1 MTMFE
6 GLFRLLFKYRPL
18 VFEQGDF
25 TVAASRPMLVA
36 LAVTAAVAA
45 YALATYRGAP
55 AARARDRV
63 ALAALRLALLG
74 VLAFC
79 LIRPTL
85 VVKAAV
91 PQQNFLGVLVDDSR
105 SMRIADGGEPRGD
118 FVRQQLASPDA
129 ALASALSKKFV
140 LRFFRFSSS
149 AERIASPAGLQYA
162 GTSTRL
168 GPALERAR
176 DELAGL
182 PLAGLVVVS
191 DGADTSDRT
200 LDEPLASLKARAIPV
215 FTVGVGRDR
224 FARDVQLTRVETPR
238 LTLKGTSLVVNAVV
252 TATGYAGRTVP
263 LTVEDEGRIVG
274 TEDVT
279 LPPDGESTTVHV
291 RFTASEA
298 GARTF
303 RFHIPPQEG
312 EQVAGNNARD
322 ALIEVSDRREKIL
335 YYEGEPRFEAK
346 FVLQAVEGDKNLQ
359 VVLLDR
365 TAENKYFRRNVDNP
379 DELVAGFP
387 KTREELF
394 AYRGIILGS
403 VEAGSFTPEQLRML
417 ADFVSRR
424 GGGLLMLGG
433 RRAFA
438 EGGWAGTP
446 LADVSP
452 VVIEN
457 AARKGPPFFAELQ
470 VRPTREGAMF
480 PLTEMAGTAA
490 ASAARWNDLPPLSSV
505 NPIDSVKPGAT
516 ILLTG
521 LDKGKPDQVVLAY
534 QRYGRGKAIA
544 FPVQDSWRW
553 QMDPKTPATDPTYAT
568 FWRRLARWLVDGVP
582 GQVTVTTDEDRVDP
596 GQAVTITA
604 EVADAAYV
612 DVNDSQVVARV
623 TAPSGKT
630 SELALDWNVAR
641 DGEYRGTFVPDEDG
655 SYDVRVEAARGKQA
669 LGAGD
674 VHVRAAPG
682 DSEYFDAAMRA
693 PLLRRVADETGGR
706 FYTPAT
712 AASLPDDI
720 GYSGRGVTVVEE
732 HELWDMPVV
741 LLLIVGLAGGEW
753 AYRRARG
760 LA

>member
-1 MTMFE
+1 MLE

-55 AARARDRV
+55 AARPRDRA

-79 LIRPTL
+79 LMRPTL

-105 SMRIADGGEPRGD
+105 SMQIADGGEPRGD

-129 ALASALSKKFV
+129 PLAGALSKKFV

-149 AERIASPAGLQYA
+149 ADRVTSPAGLQYA

-168 GPALERAR
+168 GSALERAR

-191 DGADTSDRT
+191 DGADTSNRT

-215 FTVGVGRDR
+215 FTVGVGRER
-224 FARDVQLTRVETPR
+224 FARDIQLTRVETPR

-303 RFHIPPQEG
+303 RFRIPPQDG

-322 ALIEVSDRREKIL
+322 ALIEVDDSREKIL

-346 FVLQAVEGDKNLQ
+346 FVLQAVDGDRNLQ

-379 DELVAGFP
+379 DELVAAVS
-387 KTREELF
+387 ED
-394 AYRGIILGS
+394 ARGA
-403 VEAGSFTPEQLRML
+403 VR
-417 ADFVSRR
+417 VSRDRPRQRR
-424 GGGLLMLGG
+424 GG
-433 RRAFA
+433 
-438 EGGWAGTP
+438 
-446 LADVSP
+446 
-452 VVIEN
+452 VVH
-457 AARKGPPFFAELQ
+457 A
-470 VRPTREGAMF
+470 
-480 PLTEMAGTAA
+480 
-490 ASAARWNDLPPLSSV
+490 
-505 NPIDSVKPGAT
+505 
-516 ILLTG
+516 
-521 LDKGKPDQVVLAY
+521 
-534 QRYGRGKAIA
+534 
-544 FPVQDSWRW
+544 
-553 QMDPKTPATDPTYAT
+553 
-568 FWRRLARWLVDGVP
+568 
-582 GQVTVTTDEDRVDP
+582 
-596 GQAVTITA
+596 
-604 EVADAAYV
+604 
-612 DVNDSQVVARV
+612 
-623 TAPSGKT
+623 
-630 SELALDWNVAR
+630 
-641 DGEYRGTFVPDEDG
+641 
-655 SYDVRVEAARGKQA
+655 
-669 LGAGD
+669 
-674 VHVRAAPG
+674 RAAPHARRLRQPPRRRPA
-682 DSEYFDAAMRA
+682 DARRPARVRGRRLGGHAARRRLPRRPRKRRA
-693 PLLRRVADETGGR
+693 EGPALLRRAPGAADTRGR
-706 FYTPAT
+706 DVSRSPSSPARR
-712 AASLPDDI
+712 P
-720 GYSGRGVTVVEE
+720 RR
-732 HELWDMPVV
+732 
-741 LLLIVGLAGGEW
+741 
-753 AYRRARG
+753 RRAGTICRRSRR
-760 LA
+760 